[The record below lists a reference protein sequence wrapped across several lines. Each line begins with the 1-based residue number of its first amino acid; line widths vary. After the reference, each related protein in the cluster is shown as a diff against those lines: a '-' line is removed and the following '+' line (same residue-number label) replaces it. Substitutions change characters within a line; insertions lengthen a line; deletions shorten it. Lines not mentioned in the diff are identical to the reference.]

1 MNQHHNTHHCHHCNH
16 SPCLWSMY
24 KEQVLDEVNG
34 WIHTLLH
41 EEDVPDQR
49 TIRNYCYRTFVRLHY
64 GVLPS
69 GVQLPRCVIDGIHEM
84 VADQN
89 QWIF

>member
-1 MNQHHNTHHCHHCNH
+1 
-16 SPCLWSMY
+16 MY
-24 KEQVLDEVNG
+24 QEQVLNEVNG

-49 TIRNYCYRTFVRLHY
+49 TIRNYCYRTYLRLHY
-64 GVLPS
+64 GVLSS

-89 QWIF
+89 QCIF